1 MFTKHPGTHNE
12 TWLFPFT
19 SAKTLHIGFCSPSK
33 NMMKTTIYK
42 IRQLFCFLFNHFLLK
57 DGFSSFFRGSQYFFF
72 FPFCTD
78 FVNVNI
84 FKPSIDS

>member
-72 FPFCTD
+72 S
-78 FVNVNI
+78 
-84 FKPSIDS
+84 PSAQILSM